1 MTHSPSDHEESQ
13 LTELPRLSARAPGAS
28 LAGALRQTDGGLARG
43 LGWFSIGLGL
53 AELLAPRRLGRAIG
67 VGHHPVLLPLL
78 GLREIG
84 SGIGI
89 LGSGG
94 SAGTVRS
101 RVYGDAMDL
110 ALLGYAFASKPW
122 QRGRIAA
129 AVAAVLGVTALD
141 VLCSKQRSQM

>member
-1 MTHSPSDHEESQ
+1 MTQSPSDHERSQ
-13 LTELPRLSARAPGAS
+13 LTELPRLSSRGPGAS
-28 LAGALRQTDGGLARG
+28 VARALRQHNGELARG

-53 AELLAPRRLGRAIG
+53 AEVLAPRRLGRAIG

-89 LGSGG
+89 LSSGG

-129 AVAAVLGVTALD
+129 AVAAVVGVTALD
-141 VLCSKQRSQM
+141 MVCSRQRSRM